1 MYIISH
7 TVQNA
12 FLPIKKKDVF
22 VCCNMFVCLFKKK
35 KESHPMLFHLILPT
49 WSSQS
54 YMKEIPKKDALPTG
68 NYAKFQVP
76 TVYSLIK
83 QKNIF

>member
-1 MYIISH
+1 
-7 TVQNA
+7 
-12 FLPIKKKDVF
+12 
-22 VCCNMFVCLFKKK
+22 
-35 KESHPMLFHLILPT
+35 MLFHLILPT

-83 QKNIF
+83 QKNIFLKMKEWMWLSTCQLWLTQNDGCLQIFGCLISDSQVGGP

>member
-12 FLPIKKKDVF
+12 FLPIKKDVF
-22 VCCNMFVCLFKKK
+22 LLQYVCFLKK

-76 TVYSLIK
+76 TVYSFIK
-83 QKNIF
+83 QKNNF

>member
-1 MYIISH
+1 
-7 TVQNA
+7 
-12 FLPIKKKDVF
+12 
-22 VCCNMFVCLFKKK
+22 
-35 KESHPMLFHLILPT
+35 MLFHLILPT

-83 QKNIF
+83 QKKNLKKWRNECDWVHVSFG